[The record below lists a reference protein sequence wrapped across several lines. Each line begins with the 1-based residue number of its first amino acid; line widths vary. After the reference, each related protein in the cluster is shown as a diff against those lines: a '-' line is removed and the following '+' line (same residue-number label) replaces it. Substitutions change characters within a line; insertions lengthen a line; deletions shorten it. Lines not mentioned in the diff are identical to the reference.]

1 MSKQIKNTPKTDM
14 VNDTEKKSF
23 DFKKNKNYIYT
34 GIFLTIFFILLIVN
48 NSDGD
53 TLDGPYPPYYS
64 KAEVI
69 KLSDYK
75 GKVVLLDFW
84 ATWCPPCR
92 KGIPDLV
99 ELKNEFK
106 NKGVEVIG
114 ISLDAL
120 THGGQTQKDVVPFM
134 KSNKINYPIVKGN
147 DKVIMD
153 FGGINSI
160 PTSFVVDKEGYIIGS
175 YVGLVEKS
183 AYVNDINKAL
193 KGGYDKKSLKKAPNF
208 SLEEIK

>member
-1 MSKQIKNTPKTDM
+1 MTKQPKNEAKLN
-14 VNDTEKKSF
+14 NDKKNEKNSF

-34 GIFLTIFFILLIVN
+34 GIFLITFFVLLIVN
-48 NSDGD
+48 NTDGD

-64 KAEVI
+64 KATVV

-75 GKVVLLDFW
+75 GKVVILDFW

-106 NKGVEVIG
+106 NKGVEIIG

-134 KSNKINYPIVKGN
+134 KSNSINYPIVKGT

-160 PTSFVVDKEGYIIGS
+160 PTSFVIDKEGYIISS
-175 YVGLVEKS
+175 YIGLVEKS
-183 AYVNDINKAL
+183 TYVNDINKAL
-193 KGGYDKKSLKKAPNF
+193 SGKYDKKSLKKAPNF
-208 SLEEIK
+208 ALDEIK

>member
-1 MSKQIKNTPKTDM
+1 MSKSQKNTPKNSSET
-14 VNDTEKKSF
+14 NNAKQSF
-23 DFKKNKNYIYT
+23 DFQKYKNYIYS
-34 GIFLTIFFILLIVN
+34 GLFLTIFFVLLIVN
-48 NSDGD
+48 NTDGD
-53 TLDGPYPPYYS
+53 TLDGPYPPYYE
-64 KAEVI
+64 KGNVV
-69 KLSDYK
+69 KLSDFK
-75 GKVVLLDFW
+75 GKVVILDFW

-99 ELKNEFK
+99 ELKKEFK

-134 KSNKINYPIVKGN
+134 KSNGINYPIAKGT

-160 PTSFVVDKEGYIIGS
+160 PTSFVIDKDGYVINS
-175 YVGLVEKS
+175 YVGFVEKS
-183 AYVNDINKAL
+183 NYVNDINKAL
-193 KGGYDKKSLKKAPNF
+193 GGKYDKKSLKKAPDF
-208 SLEEIK
+208 ALEEIK

>member
-1 MSKQIKNTPKTDM
+1 MNKPSKNSVKTNTD
-14 VNDTEKKSF
+14 NHSEKKSF
-23 DFKKNKNYIYT
+23 DFQKNKNYIYS
-34 GIFLTIFFILLIVN
+34 GVFLTIFFILLIVN
-48 NSDGD
+48 NAGGD
-53 TLDGPYPPYYS
+53 TLDGPYPPYHS
-64 KAEVI
+64 KGEVV

-99 ELKNEFK
+99 EIKKEFK

-120 THGGQTQKDVVPFM
+120 THGGQTQKDVIPFM
-134 KSNKINYPIVKGN
+134 KSNNINYPIVKGN

-160 PTSFVVDKEGYIIGS
+160 PTSFVIDKEGYIIGS

-193 KGGYDKKSLKKAPNF
+193 KGNYDKKSLKKAPNF
-208 SLEEIK
+208 TLDEIK

>member
-1 MSKQIKNTPKTDM
+1 MSKQPKSKVNANTDNKAE
-14 VNDTEKKSF
+14 NKSF

-34 GIFLTIFFILLIVN
+34 GIFLTVFFILLIVN
-48 NSDGD
+48 NTGGD

-64 KAEVI
+64 NTSVV

-75 GKVVLLDFW
+75 GKVVILDFW

-99 ELKNEFK
+99 ELKKEFK
-106 NKGVEVIG
+106 NKGVEIIG

-134 KSNKINYPIVKGN
+134 KSNSINYPIVNGN

-153 FGGINSI
+153 FGGIQSI
-160 PTSFVVDKEGYIIGS
+160 PTSFVIDKDGYIISS
-175 YVGLVEKS
+175 YIGLVEKS
-183 AYVNDINKAL
+183 VYINDINKAL
-193 KGGYDKKSLKKAPNF
+193 SGKYDKKSLKKAPNF
-208 SLEEIK
+208 ELNEIK